1 LISPC
6 PAALSTPVTITV
18 DKMELNVV
26 ATFTCDVCQ
35 RETRFLSVQCSVR
48 SAGVCR
54 STIYYWMERG
64 WIHWRELPSGR
75 RIICHNSLSRPTA
88 TTGTSV
94 PVSVPGAGFVK
105 LA

>member
-1 LISPC
+1 
-6 PAALSTPVTITV
+6 
-18 DKMELNVV
+18 M

-35 RETRFLSVQCSVR
+35 REARFLSLQNSMR

-75 RIICHNSLSRPTA
+75 RLICHNSLSRPVTR
-88 TTGTSV
+88 TGEIAHPSL
-94 PVSVPGAGFVK
+94 SSDA
-105 LA
+105 LAKPA